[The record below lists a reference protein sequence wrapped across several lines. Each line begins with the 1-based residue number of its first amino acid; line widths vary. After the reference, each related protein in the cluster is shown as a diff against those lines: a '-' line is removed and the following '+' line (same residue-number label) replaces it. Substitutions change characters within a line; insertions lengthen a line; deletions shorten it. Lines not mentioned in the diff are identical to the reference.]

1 MPYDVLRDNHPVRDF
16 ALWDLST
23 QEPLCLNIVILFS

>member
-1 MPYDVLRDNHPVRDF
+1 MPYDVLRDNHTVRDF

-23 QEPLCLNIVILFS
+23 QEPLCLNTVILFS